1 MFAVIKT
8 GGKQYRVSKDDV
20 IAVEKLAGE
29 PGDLVEISDVLMV
42 SEEGQEPTVGT
53 PIIDKAAVFAELV
66 EQTRGKKIIVF
77 KKQRRQNHRR
87 KNGHRQDLT
96 ILRIEAISPTGEK
109 PAFTAKA
116 KVATPKAAP
125 IPAEDDDGE
134 APVKAKAKSAPKAKA
149 AAKPKAA
156 PKAKAES
163 KPKAAKS
170 GDAAKAAAKKP
181 AKSKE

>member
-53 PIIDKAAVFAELV
+53 PIIDKASVFAELV

-109 PAFTAKA
+109 PEFTAKA

-125 IPAEDDDGE
+125 VPAEDDDGE

-149 AAKPKAA
+149 AAKPKA
-156 PKAKAES
+156 KTES